1 MAAPQINAALILREI
16 SFYRILVYMKQ
27 SRIMKERV
35 RRVKVL
41 MAELG
46 YQIVDPEER
55 DGTYTA
61 GLQDEAGFQAG
72 FYIDEESRFLE
83 IAFSFTFSPS
93 LAGFLRG
100 RMEDV
105 LRLCYEYGSYFN
117 LQHMKK
123 ETTLTIFTKIYFV
136 GLGYHAL
143 KETLRDF
150 RENIG
155 ALRELVEIKSENKKG
170 DIHGDS

>member
-1 MAAPQINAALILREI
+1 
-16 SFYRILVYMKQ
+16 MKQ
-27 SRIMKERV
+27 SKIMRERV

-41 MAELG
+41 LAELG
-46 YQIVDPEER
+46 YQVVDPEER
-55 DGTYTA
+55 DGAFTA
-61 GLQDEAGFQAG
+61 GFQNEAGFQAG

-83 IAFSFTFSPS
+83 MAFSFTFSSS
-93 LAGFLRG
+93 LAGFLRSK
-100 RMEDV
+100 MEDV

-123 ETTLTIFTKIYFV
+123 ETTLTIFTKIYFA
-136 GLGYHAL
+136 GLSYPAL

-150 RENIG
+150 RENIS

-170 DIHGDS
+170 DVHGDS